1 MAVGIVERSF
11 NGGTMLGLPVEA
23 FKNRRKTIIQKEMYI
38 YIYRVN
44 LEIDNSF
51 VLSRNNYKIRILS
64 LKDIFGKCIV

>member
-1 MAVGIVERSF
+1 
-11 NGGTMLGLPVEA
+11 MLGLPVEA
-23 FKNRRKTIIQKEMYI
+23 FKNRRKTIIQKEVYV
-38 YIYRVN
+38 YRVN

>member
-1 MAVGIVERSF
+1 
-11 NGGTMLGLPVEA
+11 MLGLPVEA

-38 YIYRVN
+38 YKVN

>member
-1 MAVGIVERSF
+1 
-11 NGGTMLGLPVEA
+11 MLGLPVEA
-23 FKNRRKTIIQKEMYI
+23 FKNRRKTIIQKEMYIYI

>member
-38 YIYRVN
+38 YIY
-44 LEIDNSF
+44 I
-51 VLSRNNYKIRILS
+51 
-64 LKDIFGKCIV
+64 

>member
-1 MAVGIVERSF
+1 
-11 NGGTMLGLPVEA
+11 MLGLPVEA

-38 YIYRVN
+38 YKVN
-44 LEIDNSF
+44 LEIDNF

>member
-1 MAVGIVERSF
+1 
-11 NGGTMLGLPVEA
+11 MLGLPVEA
-23 FKNRRKTIIQKEMYI
+23 FKNRRKTIIQKEVYI